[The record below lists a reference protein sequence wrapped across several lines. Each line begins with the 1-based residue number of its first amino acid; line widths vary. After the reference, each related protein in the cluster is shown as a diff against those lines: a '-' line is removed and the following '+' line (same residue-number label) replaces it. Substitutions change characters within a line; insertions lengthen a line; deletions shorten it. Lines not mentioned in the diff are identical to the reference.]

1 MTKDSPLYGLR
12 VLLTREK
19 EQNAPLARLLRALGA
34 VPVFMPA
41 IETEALE
48 PENGPKVTRDWNR
61 FRWIAFTSKNGAR
74 FFKAWL
80 EMARLPLPPHI
91 KVAVVGPGTA
101 KACEA
106 AGFPV
111 YLIPEISSGAAL
123 GELLASKEEPTPVLL
138 PCGASGRQEL
148 ARALAAAGWEVVPL
162 IIYATRRAV
171 LDPEAVAELERGVDA
186 ALFASPS
193 AVASL
198 FERLPLRASVA
209 LKRARLVPIGAT
221 TAGALRSAGLTP
233 AAMPSSTAPKEMIRT
248 LEAVFSKGIR
258 ADTPE

>member
-1 MTKDSPLYGLR
+1 MTKESPLRGLR

-19 EQNAPLARLLRALGA
+19 EQNAPLARLLRAVGA
-34 VPVFMPA
+34 VPVFLPA

-48 PENGPKVTRDWNR
+48 PENGSQVTRDWNR

-101 KACEA
+101 HACEA

-111 YLIPEISSGAAL
+111 DLVPEISSGAAL
-123 GELLASKEEPTPVLL
+123 GELLASKEEPSPALL
-138 PCGASGRQEL
+138 PCAASGRQEL
-148 ARALAAAGWEVVPL
+148 ARALQTAGWEVVPL
-162 IIYATRRAV
+162 VIYATRRAS

-198 FERLPLRASVA
+198 FERLPLRASAA
-209 LKRARLVPIGAT
+209 LKRASLVPIGAT
-221 TAGALRSAGLTP
+221 TADALRSIGLAP
-233 AAMPSSTAPKEMIRT
+233 VAVPSSTAPKEMIRT
-248 LEAVFSKGIR
+248 LEAVFARK
-258 ADTPE
+258 